1 MAVDSAWGTVSGP
14 SGVCNSGVVVKDLGE
29 VWLLGSDQLLQ
40 FGDFAHLFER
50 KHLATLVAIDG
61 KTGGV
66 VASVLESCEA
76 WSQLLLAH
84 TLRPTERSARRGEGG
99 ERDGRGKC
107 AAHH

>member
-14 SGVCNSGVVVKDLGE
+14 SGVCNSGVVVEDLGE

-40 FGDFAHLFER
+40 FGDFAHLLER

-61 KTGGV
+61 ETGGV